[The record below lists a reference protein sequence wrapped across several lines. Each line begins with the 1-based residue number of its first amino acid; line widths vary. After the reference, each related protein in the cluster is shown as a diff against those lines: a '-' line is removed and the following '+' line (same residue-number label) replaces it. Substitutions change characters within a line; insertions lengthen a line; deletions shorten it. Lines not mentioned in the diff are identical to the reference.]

1 MPTLI
6 LRRASS
12 ADMLVVSV
20 AVDSD
25 IDRGFGVVIDVGVI
39 DVGSIIAPGRFPE
52 FRFCER
58 ELKHS

>member
-1 MPTLI
+1 
-6 LRRASS
+6 
-12 ADMLVVSV
+12 MLVVSV

-58 ELKHS
+58 ELKHF